1 MQRRLSRG
9 RKHDGMMDFVLAV
22 MFVALM
28 IFTVVMVVI
37 FCIFQAVPDT
47 LIQCFFTAFGA
58 EGGFM
63 AVIAVAKKF
72 TEGGKEDE

>member
-1 MQRRLSRG
+1 
-9 RKHDGMMDFVLAV
+9 MMDFVLAV

-37 FCIFQAVPDT
+37 FCVFQAVPDT

-63 AVIAVAKKF
+63 AAIMIAKKL
-72 TEGGKEDE
+72 TEKDGD